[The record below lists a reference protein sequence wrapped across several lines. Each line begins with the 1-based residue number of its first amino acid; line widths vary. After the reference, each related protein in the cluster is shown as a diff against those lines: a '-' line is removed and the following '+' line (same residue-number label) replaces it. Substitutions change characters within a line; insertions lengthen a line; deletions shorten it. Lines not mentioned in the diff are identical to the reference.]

1 METTVKTHVTQRY
14 SYTGMR
20 NCLITLEP
28 PALLKQVQ
36 QKCPVADQTGVP
48 QILQT

>member
-1 METTVKTHVTQRY
+1 METHVTQRY

-36 QKCPVADQTGVP
+36 LKCSVTDQTGVP